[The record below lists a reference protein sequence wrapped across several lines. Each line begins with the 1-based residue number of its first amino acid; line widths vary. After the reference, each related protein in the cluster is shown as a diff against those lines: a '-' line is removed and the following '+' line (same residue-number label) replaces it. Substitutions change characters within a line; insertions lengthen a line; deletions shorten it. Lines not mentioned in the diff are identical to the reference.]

1 MPSLKPRRTD
11 AYPSG
16 QIETNTAA
24 TINVILKAGLT
35 ISSCSRH
42 AFALG
47 AGDDLRTTRKI
58 YASSLRDMR
67 RKLPEPNPREIP
79 GALPSLAGR
88 SSEELSR
95 LRSRTHNERIYY
107 IDRGASRRIH
117 ALLHSKPEPSK
128 GSSRNRLRTRSSSRV
143 GAILARDAKMGFR
156 LSGATFA
163 DRTGLDP

>member
-47 AGDDLRTTRKI
+47 RAATSARLEKYTLVRCATCGENCLSQILGKFQVPFRVSQDALQKSYRGSEVGRITS
-58 YASSLRDMR
+58 AS
-67 RKLPEPNPREIP
+67 I
-79 GALPSLAGR
+79 
-88 SSEELSR
+88 
-95 LRSRTHNERIYY
+95 T
-107 IDRGASRRIH
+107 
-117 ALLHSKPEPSK
+117 
-128 GSSRNRLRTRSSSRV
+128 
-143 GAILARDAKMGFR
+143 
-156 LSGATFA
+156 
-163 DRTGLDP
+163 